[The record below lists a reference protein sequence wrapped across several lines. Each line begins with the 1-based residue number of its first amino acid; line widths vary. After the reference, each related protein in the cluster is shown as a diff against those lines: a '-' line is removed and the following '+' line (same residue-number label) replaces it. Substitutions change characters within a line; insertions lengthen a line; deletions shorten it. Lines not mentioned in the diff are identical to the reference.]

1 MFKTIFAALL
11 LAASTTLLAQAPQGE
26 RRQEQRFDCSKAK
39 DPKLCEERRAKV
51 KSAHDKARQACEGKK
66 GSEHRD
72 CMQAQMCAQAKDPS
86 KCNAQAKER
95 QARREKIREACK
107 DKRGDDRKACAREH
121 MREGRK

>member
-51 KSAHDKARQACEGKK
+51 KSAQAKARQACEGKK

-72 CMQAQMCAQAKDPS
+72 CMQAQMCAQAKDPAR
-86 KCNAQAKER
+86 CNTQAKER

-107 DKRGDDRKACAREH
+107 DKRGDDRRACVRQHIGE
-121 MREGRK
+121 RKK

>member
-51 KSAHDKARQACEGKK
+51 KSALDKARQACEAKK
-66 GSEHRD
+66 GPEHRD
-72 CMQAQMCAQAKDPS
+72 CMQAQMCAQAKDPAR
-86 KCNAQAKER
+86 CNTQAKER

-107 DKRGDDRKACAREH
+107 DKRGDDRKACVRQHIGE
-121 MREGRK
+121 RKK

>member
-51 KSAHDKARQACEGKK
+51 KSALDKARQACEGKK
-66 GSEHRD
+66 GPEHRD
-72 CMQAQMCAQAKDPS
+72 CMQAQMCAQAKDPAR
-86 KCNAQAKER
+86 CNTQAKER

-107 DKRGDDRKACAREH
+107 DKRGDDRRACVRQHIGE
-121 MREGRK
+121 RKK

>member
-26 RRQEQRFDCSKAK
+26 RRLEQRCAKAK
-39 DPKLCEERRAKV
+39 DPKLCEERHEKLKA
-51 KSAHDKARQACEGKK
+51 AHSKARQACEGKK
-66 GSEHRD
+66 GPENRD
-72 CMQAQMCAQAKDPS
+72 CLQAQMCAQAKDPA

-107 DKRGDDRKACAREH
+107 DKRGDDRRACVRQHIGE
-121 MREGRK
+121 RKK